1 MQKHAIYPKGH
12 PLLQATVDKVM
23 NKVALL
29 LVDRSSLSI
38 GIARRQLIIEGVG
51 TDPNHPLLKELAGRL
66 HKHNLGAIKL
76 SQGITRE
83 ELGDAL
89 GTIAVDAGPN
99 SPPIG
104 DKADELS
111 EQWINVKLFPLN
123 YERLELVYAGTD
135 AEGEERIKRG
145 ANPKAAQLWVGMARA
160 AMMLDDEHEL
170 DAESMSPLVV
180 AEAIDKK
187 RDEQAYDQVIVGYLL
202 QIAEELKKQGGTPE
216 AIELQ
221 KRISDLVKGLSKGTL
236 RKLLQMGGDTMQRR
250 QFLLNASQGM
260 TVEAVLDLVNA
271 SAADGKQ
278 SISHSMMRLF
288 TKLAKYADNEHDPLK
303 RAATDESMREQ
314 MQKLIS
320 EWNLDDPNPTAYGK
334 ALQKASRRAANTQTN
349 NPYIDCEPERIA
361 QMAFELSASGPRL
374 DVALDAMLNAA
385 RFEQLLTMMDT
396 APDKEFAEG
405 VWAYLD
411 SKDILWAAL
420 SEARL
425 DFAVLERLVRRKRM
439 SAIEPILDV
448 AERSKDT
455 RVREKLMDVLLEL
468 GDEVGPFL
476 VKRLDGARS
485 DLRRDMFMLLGK
497 LKTVPEGFDGT
508 RFLTSPDAAIRREAV
523 RLMLK
528 FVETRDA
535 AIVAGVS
542 DTDERS
548 MFFGLQAAQESG
560 CPARALPIVRGRL
573 EKGDMDSSLMT
584 LAIRVIAAADS
595 GVGPVL
601 QGKGR
606 TSQMMRAVTA
616 DAKPAETA
624 IAGKKTVDWLIGK
637 VASKNLFGK
646 WKLENKSPVML
657 ASLGALAGYW
667 NHLPEVQ
674 DIMAAAV
681 KANDPELKKAMGT
694 TRVTGKFKAI
704 TD

>member
-1 MQKHAIYPKGH
+1 
-12 PLLQATVDKVM
+12 
-23 NKVALL
+23 
-29 LVDRSSLSI
+29 
-38 GIARRQLIIEGVG
+38 
-51 TDPNHPLLKELAGRL
+51 
-66 HKHNLGAIKL
+66 
-76 SQGITRE
+76 
-83 ELGDAL
+83 
-89 GTIAVDAGPN
+89 
-99 SPPIG
+99 
-104 DKADELS
+104 
-111 EQWINVKLFPLN
+111 
-123 YERLELVYAGTD
+123 
-135 AEGEERIKRG
+135 
-145 ANPKAAQLWVGMARA
+145 
-160 AMMLDDEHEL
+160 
-170 DAESMSPLVV
+170 
-180 AEAIDKK
+180 
-187 RDEQAYDQVIVGYLL
+187 
-202 QIAEELKKQGGTPE
+202 
-216 AIELQ
+216 
-221 KRISDLVKGLSKGTL
+221 
-236 RKLLQMGGDTMQRR
+236 
-250 QFLLNASQGM
+250 
-260 TVEAVLDLVNA
+260 
-271 SAADGKQ
+271 
-278 SISHSMMRLF
+278 
-288 TKLAKYADNEHDPLK
+288 
-303 RAATDESMREQ
+303 
-314 MQKLIS
+314 
-320 EWNLDDPNPTAYGK
+320 
-334 ALQKASRRAANTQTN
+334 
-349 NPYIDCEPERIA
+349 
-361 QMAFELSASGPRL
+361 
-374 DVALDAMLNAA
+374 
-385 RFEQLLTMMDT
+385 
-396 APDKEFAEG
+396 
-405 VWAYLD
+405 
-411 SKDILWAAL
+411 
-420 SEARL
+420 
-425 DFAVLERLVRRKRM
+425 
-439 SAIEPILDV
+439 
-448 AERSKDT
+448 
-455 RVREKLMDVLLEL
+455 
-468 GDEVGPFL
+468 
-476 VKRLDGARS
+476 
-485 DLRRDMFMLLGK
+485 MFMLLGK